1 MVKKK
6 ISKWEKNL
14 EKVKRAQKRA
24 QSLIFDLQYQGYQ
37 ISKGQYD
44 LVFRPLKSRYT
55 EAEAKKYISLVSA
68 QRIKSYAT
76 NVYGMKAS
84 QRVAKLKQRE
94 FAQGRDVKAPRFRET
109 IAVRRG
115 HEYEDVGRAFYKHML
130 YAMENYPRLSI
141 DKMIYDVFRIMKNEG
156 YQLTKER
163 MRHGRMLKYLQSI
176 NEDEFVKAYSTLM
189 ENQNEDIEAIRQLIY
204 STGRTS
210 QEAYES
216 RKKINYIR
224 VKKIFGEYAGD
235 GFTEDDAD
243 FIFDFFK
250 NSRAWNVF
258 KKKYLD
264 SDQPNY
270 WEIAKECAEAASEY
284 GINVVDGILSNAQGV
299 EDALNK
305 LRKL

>member
-1 MVKKK
+1 MSKKK
-6 ISKWEKNL
+6 KTKWVKNL
-14 EKVKRAQKRA
+14 EKVQRAQKRA
-24 QSLIFDLQYQGYQ
+24 QALIFDLQYQGYKV
-37 ISKGQYD
+37 SKGQYD

-55 EAEAKKYISLVSA
+55 ESEVKKYLGLVSA

-84 QRVAKLKQRE
+84 QRVAKIKQRE
-94 FAQGRDVKAPRFRET
+94 FAEGRDVKAPRYRE
-109 IAVRRG
+109 IISVRRG
-115 HEYEDVGRAFYKHML
+115 HEFEDVGKAFFESML
-130 YAMENYPRLSI
+130 YAMENHPRTSV

-156 YQLTKER
+156 IILTKDR
-163 MRHGRMLKYLQSI
+163 MRQGRMLKYLQSI
-176 NEDEFVKAYSTLM
+176 DVNDFVDAYSRLM
-189 ENQNEDIEAIRQLIY
+189 SQGNDDIEVIRQLIY
-204 STGRTS
+204 ATGRTS
-210 QEAYES
+210 KEAYEG

-224 VKKIFGEYAGD
+224 AKKIFGEYAGD

-250 NSRAWNVF
+250 NSRAWNTF
-258 KKKYLD
+258 KKRYLD

-270 WEIAKECAEAASEY
+270 WEIAKECAEAAGEY
-284 GINVVDGILSNAQGV
+284 GINVVDSILSNAQGV

>member
-1 MVKKK
+1 MAKKK
-6 ISKWEKNL
+6 ISKWQKNL
-14 EKVKRAQKRA
+14 EEVKRAQKRA

-55 EAEAKKYISLVSA
+55 EAEAKKYIGLVSA

-84 QRVAKLKQRE
+84 QRVAKIKQRE
-94 FAQGRDVKAPRFRET
+94 FALGRDVKAPRFRET
-109 IAVRRG
+109 VTVRRG
-115 HEYEDVGRAFYKHML
+115 HEYEDIGKAFYKHML
-130 YAMENYPRLSI
+130 YAMENHPRLDL

-176 NEDEFVKAYSTLM
+176 NEDEFVKAYATLM
-189 ENQNEDIEAIRQLIY
+189 KNQNDDIEAIRNLIY

-210 QEAYES
+210 KEAYES
-216 RKKINYIR
+216 RKNINYIR
-224 VKKIFGEYAGD
+224 AKKIFGEYAGD

-250 NSRAWNVF
+250 NSRAWNAF

-270 WEIAKECAEAASEY
+270 WEIARECAEAASEY